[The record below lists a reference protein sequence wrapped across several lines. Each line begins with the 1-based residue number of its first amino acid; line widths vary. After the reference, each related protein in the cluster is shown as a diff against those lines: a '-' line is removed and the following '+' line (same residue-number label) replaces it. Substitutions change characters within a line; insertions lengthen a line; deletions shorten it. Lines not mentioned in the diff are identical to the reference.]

1 MNKEGHLGIVKNAQQ
16 PIVKKIDKID
26 LNQNILKQS
35 LKFSSDNNQN
45 NLFESE
51 KINLFN
57 NSKTPIANASR

>member
-51 KINLFN
+51 KVNLFN

>member
-26 LNQNILKQS
+26 LNQNLLKQS

-51 KINLFN
+51 KVNLFN

>member
-26 LNQNILKQS
+26 LNQNLLKQS
-35 LKFSSDNNQN
+35 IKFSSDNNQN

-51 KINLFN
+51 KVNLFN

>member
-26 LNQNILKQS
+26 LNQNLLKQS
-35 LKFSSDNNQN
+35 IKFSSDNNQN

>member
-26 LNQNILKQS
+26 LNQNLLKQS
-35 LKFSSDNNQN
+35 IKFSSDNNRN

>member
-26 LNQNILKQS
+26 LNQNLLKQS
-35 LKFSSDNNQN
+35 IPFSSDNNQN

>member
-45 NLFESE
+45 SLFESE
-51 KINLFN
+51 KVNLFN

>member
-26 LNQNILKQS
+26 LNQNLLKQS
-35 LKFSSDNNQN
+35 IKFSSDNNQN

-51 KINLFN
+51 KVNLFN
-57 NSKTPIANASR
+57 NSKTPIADASR

>member
-26 LNQNILKQS
+26 LNQNLLKQS

-51 KINLFN
+51 KVNLFN
-57 NSKTPIANASR
+57 NSKTPIANACR